1 MAPIDPILLNTA
13 LNAIKGGMTV
23 ESVANMYDLPLFVL
37 EDALKQTGINE
48 NSYVCEYRNT
58 NESIYTYEKRI
69 QKQEN
74 VLSENNIEKNKTK
87 EQDGSEDKF
96 FVFTDKEGKFSLKE
110 TAKTA
115 VKTIFLPLMIFQ
127 SCNRP
132 EYQQCMPKEVTVIN
146 DDGVE
151 NGDPD
156 NPNVKRINE
165 LKRDIYNIKR
175 EANYLKGS
183 VTGDYREEIERLN
196 ESLRVNV
203 DTSADELKLLQ
214 KNYSDRKKV
223 LDDNYKRCIKEIE
236 EDSKKRLTPLEEE
249 LSRLENENAEPDT
262 QLKEKLSRLEDENAE
277 LAIRLKEDLSRLEE
291 NLSRSGKKDFELAAR
306 LKELS
311 RLENMDELITR
322 LEEELSRLENDNNIG
337 SLFQ

>member
-127 SCNRP
+127 SCDPP
-132 EYQQCMPKEVTVIN
+132 EDPQQGMPKGQLVVNINGYIADPDDPKEIN
-146 DDGVE
+146 D
-151 NGDPD
+151 
-156 NPNVKRINE
+156 
-165 LKRDIYNIKR
+165 LKRFIYNIKR
-175 EANYLKGS
+175 EADLEKGRA
-183 VTGDYREEIERLN
+183 TKDYVEEKERLR
-196 ESLRVNV
+196 ESLRVNEN
-203 DTSADELKLLQ
+203 TSADELKLLQ
-214 KNYSDRKKV
+214 KNYKDRIKV

-236 EDSKKRLTPLEEE
+236 EDSKNRLTPLEEE
-249 LSRLENENAEPDT
+249 LSRLE
-262 QLKEKLSRLEDENAE
+262 
-277 LAIRLKEDLSRLEE
+277 
-291 NLSRSGKKDFELAAR
+291 
-306 LKELS
+306 
-311 RLENMDELITR
+311 
-322 LEEELSRLENDNNIG
+322 EELSRRKNNNID